1 MFFSKIGL
9 ISNSLNK
16 HNCINKYVYICNMK
30 SIELIKGLHPGFFLE
45 RELKARNLAKA
56 PFALSI
62 GEYPQTLGAITKGK
76 RNMNTALSLKIEEV
90 LGLEEGLLMS
100 LQVYYDIKIEKQK
113 LMRIPDLSKFNK
125 AIFWD
130 TKIDKIDWVH
140 HKKFVIDRVM
150 ERGGSY
156 EKREIK
162 KFYNIE

>member
-1 MFFSKIGL
+1 
-9 ISNSLNK
+9 
-16 HNCINKYVYICNMK
+16 MK
-30 SIELIKGLHPGFFLE
+30 SIELIKGLHPGVFLE
-45 RELKARNLAKA
+45 RELKARNLAKG

-76 RNMNTALSLKIEEV
+76 RNMNTALSLKIEKV

-100 LQVYYDIKIEKQK
+100 LQVFYDIKLEKQK
-113 LMRIPDLSKFNK
+113 VITIPDLSNFNK

-130 TKIDKIDWVH
+130 TNIDKIDWVY

-156 EKREIK
+156 EKKEIK